1 MNALKFL
8 DAILKSMFRTDYTFN
23 KLNIYCEC
31 FIEAKFFN
39 SFYTPS
45 QKINQDKENN
55 MDSLALKEFGVFYS
69 SQLLKVFAKLN
80 VSYFGQFFVESV
92 IYSLF
97 MKIPT
102 VKGIKLFSS
111 L

>member
-1 MNALKFL
+1 
-8 DAILKSMFRTDYTFN
+8 MFRTDYTFN
-23 KLNIYCEC
+23 ILNIYCEC

-39 SFYTPS
+39 YLYTPS
-45 QKINQDKENN
+45 QKINQDKGNN
-55 MDSLALKEFGVFYS
+55 MDSLALKESGVFYS